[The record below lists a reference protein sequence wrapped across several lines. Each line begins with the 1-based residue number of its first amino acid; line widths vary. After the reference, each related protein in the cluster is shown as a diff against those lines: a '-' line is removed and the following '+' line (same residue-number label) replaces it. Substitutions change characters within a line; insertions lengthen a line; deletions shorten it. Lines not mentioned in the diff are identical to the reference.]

1 MVGVILLSSSQL
13 LFLWQ
18 LTSTALYK
26 KLRQLLIPPSVIRL
40 CQISSYISVES
51 GKLDLA
57 YLKQRISHLPQ
68 IETIVVLIIDEVYTA
83 QRIEY
88 CNGQFI
94 GLTKDGAASKTVL
107 TFMVQSIYGKYK
119 DVVCLIP
126 INKLDTA
133 LLREWLFKVMEGIND
148 CFQASMNGFLK

>member
-1 MVGVILLSSSQL
+1 MATDQHCSLQKITSIAYSSFCDS
-13 LFLWQ
+13 FL
-18 LTSTALYK
+18 
-26 KLRQLLIPPSVIRL
+26 PN
-40 CQISSYISVES
+40 SSCISVET

-68 IETIVVLIIDEVYTA
+68 IERIVLIIDEVYTA

-133 LLREWLFKVMEGIND
+133 LLHEWFFKVKKGIND
-148 CFQASMNGFLK
+148 CFQALAESADNHVCNR

>member
-1 MVGVILLSSSQL
+1 MLSSSQL
-13 LFLWQ
+13 LFVATDQHCSLQ
-18 LTSTALYK
+18 KITSIAYSSFWSR
-26 KLRQLLIPPSVIRL
+26 LRQILS
-40 CQISSYISVES
+40 CISVET
-51 GKLDLA
+51 GKLDIA

-68 IETIVVLIIDEVYTA
+68 IERIAVLIIDKAYTA

-94 GLTKDGAASKTVL
+94 GLTKDGGALKTVL
-107 TFMVQSIYGKYK
+107 TFNVQSIYSKYK

-133 LLREWLFKVMEGIND
+133 LLRE
-148 CFQASMNGFLK
+148 CFF